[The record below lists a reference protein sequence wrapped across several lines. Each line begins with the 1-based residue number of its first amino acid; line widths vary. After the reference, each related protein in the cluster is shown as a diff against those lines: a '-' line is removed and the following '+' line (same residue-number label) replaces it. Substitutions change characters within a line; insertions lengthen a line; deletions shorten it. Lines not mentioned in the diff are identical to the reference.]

1 MADTSTL
8 VREAPAVEVDVA
20 YTNILVPMVPN
31 EMSEEMMVTAGKL
44 AADQGTVIEAIHVI
58 EVPINL
64 PISASLPREEQAAE
78 ELLAHAQAIAEEYG
92 ARVVTRVVRGRQ
104 AGRAI
109 IEEAANVN
117 AQVIMMGIANKR
129 LVGDRLFGRTVDFV
143 LRNAPCRVV
152 VASDRA
158 PLGADGAAAVRREG
172 SEGTGT

>member
-1 MADTSTL
+1 
-8 VREAPAVEVDVA
+8 
-20 YTNILVPMVPN
+20 
-31 EMSEEMMVTAGKL
+31 
-44 AADQGTVIEAIHVI
+44 
-58 EVPINL
+58 
-64 PISASLPREEQAAE
+64 
-78 ELLAHAQAIAEEYG
+78 
-92 ARVVTRVVRGRQ
+92 VRGRQ

-129 LVGDRLFGRTVDFV
+129 RVGDRLFGRTVDFV

-158 PLGADGAAAVRREG
+158 PSNPEAAALLGESLRG